1 MDIRSAFDKFEQD
14 DFIGAKAELQ
24 TIFRTAKNDYLK
36 TELELSGD
44 VVVEAPKGEEE
55 DE

>member
-1 MDIRSAFDKFEQD
+1 MDIRTAFDKFEQD
-14 DFIGAKAELQ
+14 DFIGAKADLQ

-44 VVVEAPKGEEE
+44 VVAEAPKG
-55 DE
+55 DEKDE